1 VWQYLLLVTI
11 DSDRL
16 IVLSILSLAQELDPR
31 WSEPARESVCHGNI
45 YRRAEPILV
54 QKVPDTGRLVALRA
68 ALRCLCCSVT
78 NHVDRARLV
87 REFMLPE
94 CATQGTDTE
103 PTRSII
109 YMEVLQR
116 VRAGPRAGYQEKDV
130 LIRASLH
137 GRSD

>member
-1 VWQYLLLVTI
+1 ML
-11 DSDRL
+11 
-16 IVLSILSLAQELDPR
+16 P
-31 WSEPARESVCHGNI
+31 
-45 YRRAEPILV
+45 
-54 QKVPDTGRLVALRA
+54 
-68 ALRCLCCSVT
+68 VT
-78 NHVDRARLV
+78 NYVDRHVKTCRTHSLV

-103 PTRSII
+103 PTRSVA